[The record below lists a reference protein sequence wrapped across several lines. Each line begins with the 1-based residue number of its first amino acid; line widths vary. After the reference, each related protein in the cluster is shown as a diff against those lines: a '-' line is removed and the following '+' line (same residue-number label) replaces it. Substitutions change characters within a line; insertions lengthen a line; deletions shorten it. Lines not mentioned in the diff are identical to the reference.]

1 MLPSSGAS
9 ESRNHSG
16 TFLRAPC
23 LGPLK
28 MKIYLHVH
36 SSFFSSILIYYSKC
50 LKNNINTE
58 KKLIKDLFGTFC
70 GTFFVP
76 FQDLLGLLIDSNI
89 KVFFIII
96 HIFLLFQLSKCLK
109 NNINTDKK
117 RIKEIS
123 RILCGTFCGTFL
135 VPF

>member
-1 MLPSSGAS
+1 
-9 ESRNHSG
+9 
-16 TFLRAPC
+16 
-23 LGPLK
+23 

-89 KVFFIII
+89 KFFFIII

-109 NNINTDKK
+109 NNINTEKK
-117 RIKEIS
+117 LIKEMS
-123 RILCGTFCGTFL
+123 EQQNAERKSFETKMKQEYKLKKERWKREMAEVDT
-135 VPF
+135 PKRY

>member
-89 KVFFIII
+89 KVFFYYYSY
-96 HIFLLFQLSKCLK
+96 FSS
-109 NNINTDKK
+109 
-117 RIKEIS
+117 IS
-123 RILCGTFCGTFL
+123 VKQMLEK
-135 VPF
+135 